1 MAYGAGAVG
10 SLLGALLSFLLV
22 SWARGLPPVMAAKCV
37 AATAATYVGGTVN
50 FFQVARAVGLER
62 EGGPAVLGALA
73 AADGKWIW
81 ITPTHLGQE
90 PPCSR
95 YHTAWL
101 MGLLWWQCS

>member
-73 AADGKWIW
+73 AADGKC
-81 ITPTHLGQE
+81 ITPMHLDQE
-90 PPCSR
+90 APCSG

-101 MGLLWWQCS
+101 MGLLCWQCS